1 MAYHFRVSPDQ
12 RDLVRARFTR
22 TAEQFAQF
30 SLSKRSVEADRLV
43 ALAAPRGDEL
53 ALDLACG
60 PGTFTR
66 AFARAVRAI
75 HGLDLT
81 PALLAQARA
90 AAAKANLA
98 NCVFECGDAYSLP
111 YPASKF
117 DLASCAYTLH
127 HLENPAAAMQ
137 ELARVVRP
145 GGRIALVDLI
155 VPDPA
160 DSALANA
167 IERARDAS
175 HATTLRAHEIH
186 GLCAAA
192 GFRVTASELGERL
205 RSFDDWM
212 HIAGWRPADPAYA
225 ATHRL
230 LVADI
235 PSDRSGFH
243 ARVTSADVGALLAAP
258 DFSAPASSDFEF
270 FQTSL
275 FLIAEK

>member
-1 MAYHFRVSPDQ
+1 VAYHFRVSPDQ

-22 TAEQFAQF
+22 TADQFASF
-30 SLSKRSVEADRLV
+30 SLSQRSAEADRLV

-66 AFARAVRAI
+66 AFAPRVRYI

-81 PALLAQARA
+81 PALLALARA
-90 AAAKANLA
+90 AAAKENLA
-98 NCVFECGDAYSLP
+98 NCAFECGDAYSLP
-111 YPASKF
+111 FPTGKF

-127 HLENPAAAMQ
+127 HLENPAAAFR

-145 GGRIALVDLI
+145 GGRIALVDII
-155 VPDPA
+155 VPDVA

-175 HATTLRAHEIH
+175 HTSTLYVREIH
-186 GLCAAA
+186 ALCEGAN
-192 GFRVTASELGERL
+192 FRVSASELGERP

-212 HIAGWRPADPAYA
+212 QIAGWRPGDPAHA
-225 ATHRL
+225 ETRRL

-235 PSDRSGFH
+235 PADRSGFH
-243 ARVTSADVGALLAAP
+243 ARAASGSEAKDLTSS
-258 DFSAPASSDFEF
+258 SADFEF
-270 FQTSL
+270 TQTSL
-275 FLIAEK
+275 FLIADK